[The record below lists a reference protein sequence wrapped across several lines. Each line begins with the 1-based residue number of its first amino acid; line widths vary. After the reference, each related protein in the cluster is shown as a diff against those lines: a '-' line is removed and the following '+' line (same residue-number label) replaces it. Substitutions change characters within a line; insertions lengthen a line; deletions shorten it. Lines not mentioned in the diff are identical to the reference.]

1 MQFNRFA
8 RGAAVALALALLT
21 APIIVATDSMVH
33 EESSTMPMPLP
44 DLKSSIDPGFVVI
57 AEDRSNDTAFVVI
70 AEDRSNDTG
79 FLVPSD
85 NDAQIAPDD
94 GEIFPMEDIA
104 PPTLAPATPLD
115 KRGRI
120 GP

>member
-21 APIIVATDSMVH
+21 APIIVATDSAFP
-33 EESSTMPMPLP
+33 EDSSGMPMPLP

-85 NDAQIAPDD
+85 DD
-94 GEIFPMEDIA
+94 GLIVPLEGRET
-104 PPTLAPATPLD
+104 PTPVPATPLD
-115 KRGRI
+115 RSGRV